1 MNVSN
6 IYVTGILSPIKRKS
20 LPEIAKVVGIN
31 SSQSLHHF
39 IANSPWSVEELGRR
53 RLRLTLEALKDQKIT
68 VVIDETG
75 DRKKRC
81 VRGATTV
88 RSPADFESAKERAPR
103 REQKLIMYLDKIW
116 EVSEK

>member
-6 IYVTGILSPIKRKS
+6 IYVTGIVSPIKRKS
-20 LPEIAKVVGIN
+20 LPEIAKVIGI
-31 SSQSLHHF
+31 SSPQSLHHF
-39 IANSPWSVEELGRR
+39 IANSPWSVEKLERR
-53 RLRLTLEALKDQKIT
+53 RLRLTLEALKDHKIT

-88 RSPADFESAKERAPR
+88 GLLRILNPPR
-103 REQKLIMYLDKIW
+103 NAHQDGNKN
-116 EVSEK
+116 

>member
-1 MNVSN
+1 MRCFE
-6 IYVTGILSPIKRKS
+6 YLHQGIVSPIKRKS

-39 IANSPWSVEELGRR
+39 IANSPWSLEELERI

-75 DRKKRC
+75 GRKSKLETSDLAIFE
-81 VRGATTV
+81 GIA
-88 RSPADFESAKERAPR
+88 ADSLSESDFKFA
-103 REQKLIMYLDKIW
+103 
-116 EVSEK
+116 